1 MTKPR
6 YIENVQTYTNYYQ
19 KIFIKENRERQK
31 ILLRADQGSAAFPIN
46 ASLWPDWTD
55 ARSAWEGDGI

>member
-46 ASLWPDWTD
+46 ASL
-55 ARSAWEGDGI
+55 